1 MILHENI
8 SVNINEVGPQS
19 DVWVVQAVKGTKVGM
34 LGQMQQ
40 QCRHKTYL
48 QHKPHQKCQIADM
61 CFFYTEQRFT
71 IINDDQVQQKEKV
84 NDQILEKSLKGKYI
98 EQKHISLTA

>member
-1 MILHENI
+1 
-8 SVNINEVGPQS
+8 
-19 DVWVVQAVKGTKVGM
+19 
-34 LGQMQQ
+34 
-40 QCRHKTYL
+40 
-48 QHKPHQKCQIADM
+48 M